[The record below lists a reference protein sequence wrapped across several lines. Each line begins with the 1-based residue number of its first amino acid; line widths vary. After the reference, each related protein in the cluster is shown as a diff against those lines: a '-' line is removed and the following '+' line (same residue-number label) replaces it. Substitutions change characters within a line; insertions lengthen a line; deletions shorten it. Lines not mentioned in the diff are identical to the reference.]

1 MNFNIKSKYI
11 AIAILILITLFFQ
24 LGYYSS
30 NFKQTE
36 LFNQGNYL
44 TNFDLFIKIL
54 IQNSTFY
61 FLIILGSLFFNI
73 SSIMLICYNSFAWG
87 YSAKM
92 SISQIGFF
100 KSLLLVGPHIAIEI
114 LWIIFSFLL
123 SYNISLLLLS
133 FFNNHINEET
143 FLKSIRSKIKLSLY
157 GYFIVIFG
165 CFVEIFVS
173 PLIFKLL

>member
-1 MNFNIKSKYI
+1 MSLNIKSKYI
-11 AIAILILITLFFQ
+11 AIAILILIMLFLQ

-30 NFKQTE
+30 TFKQIE
-36 LFNQGNYL
+36 LFNRGNYL

-100 KSLLLVGPHIAIEI
+100 KSFLLIGPHITIEI
-114 LWIIFSFLL
+114 LWIICSFLI

-133 FFNNHINEET
+133 FFNNHINEGT
-143 FLKSIRSKIKLSLY
+143 FVKSIRSKIKLSLY
-157 GYFIVIFG
+157 GYCLDIFG
-165 CFVEIFVS
+165 CFVEIFIS